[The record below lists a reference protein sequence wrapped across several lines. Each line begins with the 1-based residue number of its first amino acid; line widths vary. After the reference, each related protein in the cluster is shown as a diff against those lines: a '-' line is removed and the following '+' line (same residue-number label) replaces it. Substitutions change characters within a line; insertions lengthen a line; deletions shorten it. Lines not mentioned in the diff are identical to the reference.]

1 MNTFQEILDVSKQTA
16 SVNVPV
22 SVIAGSAD
30 QVEKE
35 AALREAILPLVPTAR
50 FKTIEGVGHLTP
62 LEGPNEV
69 VNAIADFLAEE
80 KLSDNG
86 RATK

>member
-35 AALREAILPLVPTAR
+35 AALREAILPFVPHAK
-50 FKTIEGVGHLTP
+50 FKTIEGVGHLSP

-69 VNAIADFLAEE
+69 AKQISDFLADVAR
-80 KLSDNG
+80 SQ
-86 RATK
+86 